1 MFSRR
6 HFIKQSSVA
15 GIALATDAGQW
26 FSSGENNFT
35 YTSPYIKLQLAGD
48 KPRLL
53 FFSTDSLGQSQLT
66 NSPLLP
72 QGSTDTIAYTSKIKS
87 NSISYYTGAGNQKT
101 PAWEIRCN
109 KKEFSLQTQW
119 KEGPPAAPFTLS
131 IAQHLN
137 HATVLGAMTAEQQ
150 VQFPCLLHL
159 PGMGTFR
166 IHCNRPDI
174 TLSYDAYRFH
184 GPGEKGEPY
193 IKLSFTSAHANAPL
207 ITYRFESVALFPA
220 LPAIVNDA
228 RFDGFRRNYINIFQ
242 LNPRIRTLANNS
254 ASDACAF
261 TMFLYAEMARRTPAL
276 TNNLTAMDLVR
287 NSLGQYLTGMK
298 AYGQVGYKGGY
309 GWQSEFDSC
318 DSAPSLIMSA
328 CYYILDTKDLAWAS
342 IHFEGIKAWAIGMMA
357 TDRNGDGIIEYGHS
371 GNAGSWT
378 GTFKRPANW
387 WDTIGFGHDDAYSN
401 ILAYRACTLLAS
413 VASLLHKKEE
423 QDLFTGFATKLKS
436 NFYSRFYNPATGIL
450 GGWRSKDGQLHD
462 YYFLFV
468 NSMAITYD
476 LVDAATGSRIMRAL
490 LQKMKEVGYTRFDLG
505 LPGNLIP
512 IADEDYTHHDPRWG
526 YQRFQVYENGGATG
540 CYAYFTVQA
549 LFKLG
554 MRREAEAIFFP
565 MLESYT
571 QNRFQGLCAD
581 GTMTRDWKTWT
592 GECWGYEGFLVDNY
606 LPLLAVFDWQENN
619 QKASGS

>member
-1 MFSRR
+1 MHSRR
-6 HFIKQSSVA
+6 HFIKQSSLA
-15 GIALATDAGQW
+15 GLALATDAGNW
-26 FSSGENNFT
+26 FINGENNFT
-35 YTSPYIKLQLAGD
+35 YASPYIKLELAATS
-48 KPRLL
+48 PQLL
-53 FFSTDSLGQSQLT
+53 FFSTDSLGQSQLE
-66 NSPLLP
+66 NSPLLK
-72 QGSTDTIAYTSKIKS
+72 QESTDTNAYTSKIKS
-87 NSISYYTGAGNQKT
+87 NSISYYTGANKKA
-101 PAWEIRCN
+101 PAWEVQCN
-109 KKEFSLQTQW
+109 KKEFSLRTIW
-119 KEGPPAAPFTLS
+119 KEGQAIAPFQLALS
-131 IAQHLN
+131 QHLN
-137 HATVLGAMTAEQQ
+137 HATVLGAMDAEQE

-166 IHCNRPDI
+166 VHCDQPGI
-174 TLSYDAYRFH
+174 SLGYDAYRFH
-184 GPGEKGEPY
+184 GPNEKGEPY
-193 IKLSFTSAHANAPL
+193 IRLSFAGARANQSA
-207 ITYRFESVALFPA
+207 ITYRFESVALFPD
-220 LPAIVNDA
+220 LPAIAQDA
-228 RFDGFRRNYINIFQ
+228 RFDGFRKNFINIFQ

-261 TMFLYAEMARRTPAL
+261 TMYLYAEMARKTPAL
-276 TNNLTAMDLVR
+276 TKHLTAMDLIR
-287 NSLGQYLTGMK
+287 NSLEQYLNGMK

-328 CYYILDTKDLAWAS
+328 CYYILDTNDLNWART
-342 IHFEGIKAWAIGMMA
+342 HFEGIKAWATAMMA

-401 ILAYRACTLLAS
+401 MLAYRACTLLAS
-413 VASLLHKKEE
+413 VAALINKKEE
-423 QDLFTGFATKLKS
+423 QDLFARFATTLKS
-436 NFYSRFYNPATGIL
+436 NFYPHFYNPATGIL

-476 LVDAATGSRIMRAL
+476 LVDAATGTRLMQTL

-512 IADEDYTHHDPRWG
+512 VSDEDYTHHDPRWG

-540 CYAYFTVQA
+540 CYAYFTLQA

-554 MRREAEAIFFP
+554 MVQEATAIFFP
-565 MLESYT
+565 MMESYK
-571 QNRFQGLCAD
+571 QNAFQGRCAD
-581 GTMTRDWKTWT
+581 GIMTRDWKTWT

-606 LPLLAVFDWQENN
+606 LPLLAVFDWQQAN
-619 QKASGS
+619 QKTTGH